1 MYTPIWNSKESKGVP
16 SPTSN
21 IPIASIDFIKRDFP
35 KKIKKQKR
43 GAAMPRYVIDG
54 DWNGMISPGNID
66 LDSRPVVKM
75 PNGEYATVRSASFT
89 MPDGYEY
96 LLPTIT
102 QDGRALWWAPDIINY
117 YRKTGQYLGKFKD
130 ADSADAYA
138 QALHESQEKQYAD
151 LWKKMSS

>member
-1 MYTPIWNSKESKGVP
+1 
-16 SPTSN
+16 
-21 IPIASIDFIKRDFP
+21 
-35 KKIKKQKR
+35 
-43 GAAMPRYVIDG
+43 MPRYVIDG
-54 DWNGMISPGNID
+54 DWNGMISLGNID

-151 LWKKMSS
+151 LWKKMSG

>member
-16 SPTSN
+16 SLTSN
-21 IPIASIDFIKRDFP
+21 IPITSIDFTKYDFP

-43 GAAMPRYVIDG
+43 GATMPRYVIDG
-54 DWNGMISPGNID
+54 DWNGMVSPGNID